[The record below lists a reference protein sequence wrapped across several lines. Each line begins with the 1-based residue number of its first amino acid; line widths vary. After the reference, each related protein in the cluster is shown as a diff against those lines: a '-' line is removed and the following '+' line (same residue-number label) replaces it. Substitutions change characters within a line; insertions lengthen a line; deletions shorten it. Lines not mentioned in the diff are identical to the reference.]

1 MAFFVLNKTKP
12 TTTKP
17 GDKMS
22 EFINYNNG
30 NVTIDSY
37 RFANS
42 QATDV
47 EDIIKSIK
55 DNSEENLCA
64 SINNEEDMLL
74 LRSVY
79 QRQQH

>member
-1 MAFFVLNKTKP
+1 
-12 TTTKP
+12 
-17 GDKMS
+17 MS
-22 EFINYNNG
+22 EFVNYNNG

-74 LRSVY
+74 LRSIY
-79 QRQQH
+79 QRQQP